1 MEIQELERREM
12 VAHKLLFK
20 CTFAHF
26 QDIDLHPGQMHFI
39 MVLLNLGRCTQTE
52 LAKKLHV
59 SNASVGISVRRL
71 MKAGFVKKSTD
82 QNDLRATNI
91 ELTESGR
98 KFAVEAKQ
106 KTEEITRVK
115 FSGLTKKQLEE
126 YGNILGVIDSNLR
139 KYYANLKGHEA

>member
-12 VAHKLLFK
+12 VTHKLLFR

-26 QDIDLHPGQMHFI
+26 QNIDLHPGQMHLM
-39 MVLLNLGRCTQTE
+39 MVLLNFGKCTQTE

-71 MKAGFVKKSTD
+71 MKAGFVKKSAD
-82 QNDLRATNI
+82 QNDLRASNI

-98 KFAVEAKQ
+98 GFAVEAKE
-106 KTEEITRVK
+106 KTEEITKVK
-115 FSGLTKKQLEE
+115 FRGLTKIQLEE
-126 YGNILGVIDSNLR
+126 YGNILGIVENNLR
-139 KYYANLKGHEA
+139 EYYSNLKGHDA